1 MNMNFKDDHDMAVAL
16 AIGLM
21 KGEMVAYRAPNEQE
35 VQLVPKEVAELQQLS
50 LANMVGVDLDG
61 VATAHQWDNRVIPEA
76 KEKAREMGWRNANP
90 I

>member
-1 MNMNFKDDHDMAVAL
+1 MNFKDDHDMAVAL

-35 VQLVPKEVAELQQLS
+35 VHLVEKTLAEKQQLV

-61 VATAHQWDNRVIPEA
+61 VAIAHQWDERVIPEA
-76 KEKAREMGWRNANP
+76 KEKAREMGWRNAHP